1 MKKTEEE
8 GLNLEKEPLCI
19 AAWYEAHRIIE
30 RYTSVCFVFYF
41 LFMAVLAL
49 HCGVGFSL
57 VVESRGCSPVVGQG
71 LLISVVSP
79 VGHRPQAA

>member
-19 AAWYEAHRIIE
+19 AAWYEEHRIIE
-30 RYTSVCFVFYF
+30 RCTSVCFVFYF

-57 VVESRGCSPVVGQG
+57 VVESRGCSLAVAQG
-71 LLISVVSP
+71 PLISPVSLAE
-79 VGHRPQAA
+79 HRP